1 MKDPVDLNR
10 YSERIENSFY
20 VNNSID
26 NKKVLPQKM
35 CRRCYTILRNIEKGS
50 STSVKAINWPLP

>member
-26 NKKVLPQKM
+26 NKKVHPQKM

-50 STSVKAINWPLP
+50 STSVKAIN